1 MEWLTLAL
9 PMAWCLLLIL
19 VPGALVTLSVRMRG
33 FDAVALAPAV
43 SIALVA
49 VSAMAAPMLG
59 FRWSWW
65 IPLAAGAVTAVVAG
79 LIAWALRRWGV
90 ADFPVPRALPPGR
103 PVAAEAASRRGR
115 RTGRA
120 GRERRT
126 DEDLADDAG
135 TPSAGSPA
143 AGPLPPSRWFSREQ
157 GAYWIALV
165 LAAAMMLRQ
174 LTNAVGAPGWFS
186 QTFDNNFHLNAVR
199 YIAETGNGS
208 SLSVSEM
215 TSGGTPATFYPAAWH
230 DVVAL
235 LFAGPGASTVPEA
248 TNAMI
253 LVVGAVVW
261 PLSILFLLRS
271 MMRFNLPTVLVSAAV
286 LTGFSA
292 FPLLLIFFGVL
303 YPNFLGLAL
312 VPAGLGVALNL
323 FRVGGA
329 RRLSTAQAVLI
340 GVPAALGIALAHPNA
355 LMSLL
360 VMALPIIV
368 IRGAL
373 QIWAAVRGNVAVWL
387 GVVQAVLAAA
397 LVVAVWILWG
407 IVRPEEGAATWEPAA
422 SDSQAFGE
430 ALLNSPL
437 SLTPAQWAV
446 SILVFLGIA
455 AVLATRRNLW
465 ALLTFGVVVYFYVAV
480 RYLDWDQDRM
490 WVTGVWYNDPYRLA
504 ALVPL
509 AAIPLAVLGVQWVC
523 RAILDSRPARRLAGA
538 REPWTQ
544 GARSGHVALGLGVL
558 ALVLAVGA
566 TQFSRPISVMM
577 DNAYWTYYP
586 GEDAPLVDADEL
598 DVLENLDDYVP
609 EDATVV
615 VNPWTGGS
623 LAYALSDREV
633 TAHHTL
639 YTKTAE
645 DDVLDGYLNRAATD
659 PRVCEVVE
667 DLDAYYVLD
676 FGDQEINGG
685 YHLGAYQ
692 GLQDLEEDGVAETVY
707 GSGDARLLEVTACR

>member
-9 PMAWCLLLIL
+9 PTTWCLLLVL
-19 VPGALVTLSVRMRG
+19 VPGALVTLSVRVRG

-49 VSAMAAPMLG
+49 VSAIAAPMLG
-59 FRWSWW
+59 LRWSWW
-65 IPLAAGAVTAVVAG
+65 VPLAAGAVTAVIAG

-90 ADFPVPRALPPGR
+90 ADFPVPRAVPPGR
-103 PVAAEAASRRGR
+103 PVAASRREG
-115 RTGRA
+115 GA
-120 GRERRT
+120 ERERRT
-126 DEDLADDAG
+126 SGELAEDAG
-135 TPSAGSPA
+135 APSAGSPA

-235 LFAGPGASTVPEA
+235 LFNGPGASTVPEA

-261 PLSILFLLRS
+261 PLGILFLLRS

-373 QIWAAVRGNVAVWL
+373 QIWAAVRGYVAVWL

-397 LVVAVWILWG
+397 LVGAVWILWG

-509 AAIPLAVLGVQWVC
+509 AAIPLAVLGVQWVS

-538 REPWTQ
+538 DEPWTR
-544 GARSGHVALGLGVL
+544 GARSGGVVLGLGVI

-623 LAYALSDREV
+623 LAYALADREV

-659 PRVCEVVE
+659 PRVCDVVE

-707 GSGDARLLEVTACR
+707 GSGDAKLLEVTACR